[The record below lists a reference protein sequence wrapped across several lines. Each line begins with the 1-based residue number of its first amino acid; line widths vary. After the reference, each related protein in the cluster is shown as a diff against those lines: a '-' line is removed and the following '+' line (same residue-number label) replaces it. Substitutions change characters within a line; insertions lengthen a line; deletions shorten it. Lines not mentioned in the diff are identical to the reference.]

1 MYLAAAWRNLL
12 SERNYLLSIISKW
25 NFSIPKA
32 DTSSWVL
39 FSSKSILSGFG
50 QNTLFTKFSKCSNQ
64 ERNFF
69 NVCILDSF
77 SGRFTQRYAKLLR
90 KLFKR
95 SEFIQ
100 TTEHFG
106 EERADL
112 PRKRPFALQW
122 GRQCSAA
129 LWPAD
134 GGWSSGKNFAG
145 RSRHNHRRPWES
157 PASPTHLATESTR

>member
-1 MYLAAAWRNLL
+1 MLQPEEIYFQRGTICCLLFPNKTSASQKLALPPGFYFQASQFCLDL
-12 SERNYLLSIISKW
+12 DKILCLQ
-25 NFSIPKA
+25 
-32 DTSSWVL
+32 SSANVAIKKV
-39 FSSKSILSGFG
+39 S
-50 QNTLFTKFSKCSNQ
+50 
-64 ERNFF
+64 FF

-77 SGRFTQRYAKLLR
+77 SGRFPQRYAKLLH

-100 TTEHFG
+100 TTEYFG

-112 PRKRPFALQW
+112 PRKRPFALQK

-145 RSRHNHRRPWES
+145 RSRHSHRRPWES